1 MLNSMLLVKP
11 KLCDTKINSN
21 PLKTEFF
28 IDFSRLAAIFSLPIF
43 YHKFY
48 VFSSKIAIY
57 KYSDIAFVGH
67 INPYN
72 ELYKYQVGLKDTPGG

>member
-1 MLNSMLLVKP
+1 MYERVKKNYYLIKNIENSV
-11 KLCDTKINSN
+11 
-21 PLKTEFF
+21 
-28 IDFSRLAAIFSLPIF
+28 LAAIFSIPMI

-48 VFSSKIAIY
+48 VFSSKSAIY

-72 ELYKYQVGLKDTPGG
+72 KLYKCQIGPKDTSGG